1 MILLNLFIVF
11 FKIGLFTIGGGLA
24 ALPLLQEAMSQTG
37 LVTESEF
44 FSMFAISQSTPG
56 PIGLNMATYCGYK
69 LAGVSG
75 ALVATTGMI
84 TPCFIIALIISKFML
99 HIEKFK
105 VVQDTLLTLR
115 AAVSALIVT
124 VVFTV
129 FNNSVLT
136 GTNIDFTSGTQV
148 LKFALFFGLI
158 WLNIKYKWHPVI
170 FLVIGAFFGI
180 FLL

>member
-1 MILLNLFIVF
+1 MIFIDLFIVF

-24 ALPLLQEAMSQTG
+24 ALPLLQEAMVQTG
-37 LVTESEF
+37 WVTESEF
-44 FSMFAISQSTPG
+44 FSMFAVSQSTPG

-69 LAGVSG
+69 LAGVGG
-75 ALVATTGMI
+75 AVVATTGMV

-136 GTNIDFTSGTQV
+136 GANIAFTSGTQV

-158 WLNIKYKWHPVI
+158 GLNIKYKWHPVV
-170 FLVIGAFFGI
+170 FLVIGAIFGI
-180 FLL
+180 LLL